1 MSWHRP
7 GLTGCWLRLVFNQSE
22 GFLFI
27 IDQSEVPILTND
39 SSQGKFCHN
48 PDTELGENI
57 FSSWSSDPAALAK
70 LRGAYPVDSWYS
82 EVKMFK

>member
-1 MSWHRP
+1 MRWHRP
-7 GLTGCWLRLVFNQSE
+7 GLTGYWLRSVFNQSE
-22 GFLFI
+22 VSILT
-27 IDQSEVPILTND
+27 IDQSEAHIITND
-39 SSQGKFCHN
+39 QSQGKFCHN

-70 LRGAYPVDSWYS
+70 LRGADPVDSWYS

>member
-1 MSWHRP
+1 MRWHRP
-7 GLTGCWLRLVFNQSE
+7 GRTGYWLRSVFN
-22 GFLFI
+22 
-27 IDQSEVPILTND
+27 QSEVPILTID
-39 SSQGKFCHN
+39 QSQGKFCHN

-70 LRGAYPVDSWYS
+70 LRGTDPVDSWYS